1 MSINEDAALL
11 SKTADEMRRT
21 LMVGIGSAATKDEL
35 AQVAMLVGQLAT
47 IVRALAE
54 KTENKPS

>member
-1 MSINEDAALL
+1 MKISQEAALL
-11 SKTADEMRRT
+11 AKVADEMRRT
-21 LMVGIGSAATKDEL
+21 LMVGIGSPATKDDV

-54 KTENKPS
+54 SRGGAD